1 MEINYQT
8 AFTEIGSISN
18 LIVDSNLDDK
28 KLSQTPD
35 AEENKKKYNSL
46 IKPAI
51 TEFKDKFNNLSP
63 NQLIKNILDE
73 FLQSKNLTR
82 SFDSQ
87 GLPFYG
93 QKVHSYVWG
102 AITKKD
108 PSIKSQKISHYPQL
122 YIAIFPFEIRFGL
135 SYGDYVDES
144 DQAVEKIRSQP
155 YLAEKIFQIL
165 SDNPKI
171 TFISTEKGNT
181 NRSIINS
188 YKNTSPA
195 EIQANWSNSS
205 VIIQTYPINEI
216 PSDIKY
222 EIDSTFNALLDI
234 FLELSG
240 EKMSNQL
247 ISLEQLKPYIDYL
260 VNNREEIER
269 KKKIRGF
276 NTLREQHDFMKKEI
290 PHSFSEENLLK
301 LDIETFNRI
310 VSGFFTIYNFSI
322 SNEDFERN
330 RAGECLYSEIGFEE
344 LKKRIHNFLYGPGS
358 IYERFV
364 STISSTK
371 NVGAVFLSELLCYRF
386 PNEYPIYNTPSKKA
400 LFSLDLI
407 SSPKYE
413 GSGPEY
419 SSYVQVMKSLLT
431 TLHQDQIFYGADFCT
446 LETFLLAVNRSLSQK
461 NIPIEEEQPNKGL
474 IDTPLTKLLKRKGQ
488 IILYGPPG
496 TGKTYLFKDI
506 KNTLE
511 NTPFTLKTNDYEDIE
526 FYWVLISKESQF
538 DFSTIDLKM
547 VYTYKWNHAFNWDR
561 YFIGMKP
568 GDIIACYGWDEH
580 RIIGFAKCIDK
591 GEDTFQY
598 QFIAVTSG
606 PSYRTLRDDPEFS
619 SSIIIRTKANA
630 VIRSIEPLDFE
641 RIVTLAGKDLS
652 QLKLSTSTAE
662 QKIKRTEF
670 ITFHQ
675 SFSYEEFIEGLR
687 PQIKD
692 EDKISY
698 EVHEGVFKRF
708 SRDAFNALVSSAN
721 LSYQWN
727 KDTDIPELT
736 LDEKRKLCNLAE
748 QYPFYLFIDEI
759 NRGDISKIFGELIT
773 LLEKDKRLCA
783 ENELITRLPYSQTMF
798 GIPPNLYIIGT
809 MNTADRSIA
818 LIDIA
823 LRRRFGFIEIMP
835 NYKLLRNTF
844 SIHNKPEVKE
854 ILEMSV
860 NLLETI
866 NSRIITEHDRDH
878 QIGHSFFMK
887 LQNCDDRESA
897 IEELS
902 IIWYYEIIPLLQ
914 EYFYDSPK
922 SLFNIIGSDFVEYN
936 DKSFTLKE
944 ILSSEEFFN
953 ACQNISK
960 NQELDELSPNFTF

>member
-8 AFTEIGSISN
+8 AFTEIGRISN

-28 KLSQTPD
+28 QLSRSSD
-35 AEENKKKYNSL
+35 AEENQNMYNSL

-51 TEFKDKFNNLSP
+51 SEFKDKFNTLSP
-63 NQLIKNILDE
+63 NQVIKNILDE
-73 FLQSKNLTR
+73 FLQSKNLTQ

-108 PSIKSQKISHYPQL
+108 FSIKKQKISHYPQL

-155 YLAEKIFQIL
+155 HLAEKIFQIL

-171 TFISTEKGNT
+171 RFIPNERGNT
-181 NRSIINS
+181 KKSIIDS
-188 YKNTSPA
+188 HEITSSADIQKNWT
-195 EIQANWSNSS
+195 NTS
-205 VIIQTYPINEI
+205 VIIQIYPITEI
-216 PSDIKY
+216 PSDIKN
-222 EIDSTFNALLDI
+222 EIDSTFDALLDI
-234 FLELSG
+234 FLEISG
-240 EKMSNQL
+240 EKMPNCL
-247 ISLEQLKPYIDYL
+247 FTIEHLKPYINYF

-269 KKKIRGF
+269 KNKIRGF
-276 NTLREQHDFMKKEI
+276 KTLREQHDFMKKEI

-301 LDIETFNRI
+301 MDIETFNRI
-310 VSGFFTIYNFSI
+310 VSGFFTIYKFSI
-322 SNEDFERN
+322 PNEEFERN

-344 LKKRIHNFLYGPGS
+344 LKKRIYYFLYGDGS
-358 IYERFV
+358 IYDRFV

-371 NVGAVFLSELLCYRF
+371 NLGVVFLSELLCYRF

-407 SSPKYE
+407 ASPKYD
-413 GSGPEY
+413 GSGQEY

-431 TLHQDQIFYGADFCT
+431 TLHQDQNFHSADFCT
-446 LETFLLAVNRSLSQK
+446 LETFLLAVNGALSQK
-461 NIPIEEEQPNKGL
+461 NISIEEVQPNKGL

-496 TGKTYLFKDI
+496 TGKTYQFMDI
-506 KNTLE
+506 KSNLE
-511 NTPFTLKTNDYEDIE
+511 KTPFTLKTNDYGDIE
-526 FYWVLISKESQF
+526 FYWVQISKKSQF
-538 DFSTIDLKM
+538 DFSTIDLNK
-547 VYTYKWNHAFNWDR
+547 VYTYTWNHAFNWDR

-580 RIIGFAKCIDK
+580 RIIGFAKCLDK

-606 PSYRTLRDDPEFS
+606 PSYSILRDDPIFS

-630 VIRSIEPLDFE
+630 VIRSIEPFDFE
-641 RIVTLAGKDLS
+641 RIVILAGKDLS
-652 QLKLSTSTAE
+652 QLKLSTSIAE

-692 EDKISY
+692 EDRISY

-708 SRDAFNALVSSAN
+708 SRDAFNALASSAN

-727 KDTDIPELT
+727 KDSDIPELT
-736 LDEKRKLCNLAE
+736 LEEKRKLCNLAE

-783 ENELITRLPYSQTMF
+783 ENELTTRLPYSQTMF

-835 NYKLLRNTF
+835 DYMLLRNTF
-844 SIHNKPEVKE
+844 STHNKPEVKE

-866 NSRIITEHDRDH
+866 NSRIITEYDRDH
-878 QIGHSFFMK
+878 QIGHSFLLK
-887 LQNCDDRESA
+887 LQNSKDRESA

-902 IIWYYEIIPLLQ
+902 LIWYHEIIPLLQ

-922 SLFNIIGSDFVEYN
+922 SLLKVIGSDFVEYK

-944 ILSSEEFFN
+944 KLSSEEFFN
-953 ACQNISK
+953 ACFNISK
-960 NQELDELSPNFTF
+960 NQDKDE